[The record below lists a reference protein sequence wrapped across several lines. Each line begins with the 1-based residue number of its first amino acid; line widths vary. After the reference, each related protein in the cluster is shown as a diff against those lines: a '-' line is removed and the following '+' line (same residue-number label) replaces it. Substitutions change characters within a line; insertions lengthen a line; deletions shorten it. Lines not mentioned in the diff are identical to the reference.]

1 MTSPDIQLA
10 PHQRLTVVES
20 SPERLVVESAWDAD
34 ADEPLRHYHPTQRE
48 DFEVLE
54 GRLRVVRDGRT
65 EVVDAGGR
73 FSVAPGEIHGMTADG
88 VATRARWTIT
98 PALGTE
104 AMFRGLAAASSGGR
118 VAQLRVL
125 AGHRDEMRLASPP
138 DAVQRVLLAIVRLIP
153 GGPRNS

>member
-1 MTSPDIQLA
+1 MTSTDIQLG

-20 SPERLVVESAWDAD
+20 TPERLVVESAWHAD

-65 EVVDAGGR
+65 EVVDAGSG
-73 FSVAPGEIHGMTADG
+73 FSVAPGETHGMTADG

-98 PALGTE
+98 PGLGTE
-104 AMFRGLAAASSGGR
+104 AMFRGLAAASAGGR
-118 VAQLRVL
+118 LAQLRVL
-125 AGHRDEMRLASPP
+125 ARHRAEMRLASPP
-138 DAVQRVLLAIVRLIP
+138 DVVQRVLLGVVRLLP
-153 GGPRNS
+153 GG

>member
-1 MTSPDIQLA
+1 VTSTEIRLG

-65 EVVDAGGR
+65 EVVEAGGG
-73 FSVAPGEIHGMTADG
+73 FSVAPGETHGMTADG

-98 PALGTE
+98 PGLGTE

-118 VAQLRVL
+118 LAQLRVL
-125 AGHRDEMRLASPP
+125 ARHRAEMRFASPP
-138 DAVQRVLLAIVRLIP
+138 DAVQRVLLGVVRLLP
-153 GGPRNS
+153 GA

>member
-1 MTSPDIQLA
+1 M
-10 PHQRLTVVES
+10 VES

-73 FSVAPGEIHGMTADG
+73 FSVAPGRSTG
-88 VATRARWTIT
+88 
-98 PALGTE
+98 
-104 AMFRGLAAASSGGR
+104 
-118 VAQLRVL
+118 
-125 AGHRDEMRLASPP
+125 
-138 DAVQRVLLAIVRLIP
+138 
-153 GGPRNS
+153 

>member
-20 SPERLVVESAWDAD
+20 SPDRLVVESAWDAD

-88 VATRARWTIT
+88 VATRARWTIA

-104 AMFRGLAAASSGGR
+104 AMFRGLAAASAGGR
-118 VAQLRVL
+118 LAPLRVL
-125 AGHRDEMRLASPP
+125 ARHRDEMRLAAPP
-138 DAVQRVLLAIVRLIP
+138 DVVQRVLLAVVRLLP
-153 GGPRNS
+153 GA

>member
-1 MTSPDIQLA
+1 MTSTEIRLG

-34 ADEPLRHYHPTQRE
+34 ADEPLRHLHPAQRE

-65 EVVDAGGR
+65 EVVEAGGG
-73 FSVAPGEIHGMTADG
+73 FSVAPGETHGMTADG

-98 PALGTE
+98 PGLGTE

-118 VAQLRVL
+118 LAQLRVL
-125 AGHRDEMRLASPP
+125 ARHRAELRLASPP
-138 DAVQRVLLAIVRLIP
+138 DAVQRVLLGVVRLLP
-153 GGPRNS
+153 GG

>member
-1 MTSPDIQLA
+1 VTSTEIRLG

-34 ADEPLRHYHPTQRE
+34 ADEPLRHLHPAQRE

-65 EVVDAGGR
+65 EVVEAGGG
-73 FSVAPGEIHGMTADG
+73 FSVAPGETHGMTADG

-98 PALGTE
+98 PGLGTE

-118 VAQLRVL
+118 LAQLRVL
-125 AGHRDEMRLASPP
+125 ARHRAEMRLASPP
-138 DAVQRVLLAIVRLIP
+138 DAVQRVLLGVVRLLP
-153 GGPRNS
+153 GG

>member
-1 MTSPDIQLA
+1 VTSTEIRLG

-20 SPERLVVESAWDAD
+20 SPKRLVVESAWDAD
-34 ADEPLRHYHPTQRE
+34 ADEPLRHFHPAQRE

-65 EVVDAGGR
+65 EVVEAGGA
-73 FSVAPGEIHGMTADG
+73 FWVAPGETHGMTADG

-98 PALGTE
+98 PGLGTE

-118 VAQLRVL
+118 LAQLRVL
-125 AGHRDEMRLASPP
+125 ARHRAEMRLASPP
-138 DAVQRVLLAIVRLIP
+138 DAVQRVLLGVVRLLP
-153 GGPRNS
+153 GG

>member
-1 MTSPDIQLA
+1 MTSTDIQLG

-20 SPERLVVESAWDAD
+20 TPERLVVESAWHAD

-65 EVVDAGGR
+65 EVVEAGSR
-73 FSVAPGEIHGMTADG
+73 FSVAPGETHGMTADG

-98 PALGTE
+98 PGLGTE

-118 VAQLRVL
+118 LAQLRVL
-125 AGHRDEMRLASPP
+125 ARHRAEMRLASPP
-138 DAVQRVLLAIVRLIP
+138 DAVQRVLLGVVRLLP
-153 GGPRNS
+153 GA

>member
-1 MTSPDIQLA
+1 VTSTEIQLA

-20 SPERLVVESAWDAD
+20 TAERLVVESAWDAD

-65 EVVDAGGR
+65 EVFEAGHR
-73 FSVAPGEIHGMTADG
+73 FSVPPGETHGMTADG

-98 PALGTE
+98 PGLGTE
-104 AMFRGLAAASSGGR
+104 AMFRGLAAASTGGR
-118 VAQLRVL
+118 LAQLRVL
-125 AGHRDEMRLASPP
+125 ARHRDEMRLASPP
-138 DAVQRVLLAIVRLIP
+138 DVVQRLLLGVLRLLP
-153 GGPRNS
+153 G

>member
-1 MTSPDIQLA
+1 VTSPDIQLA

-65 EVVDAGGR
+65 DVVDAGGR

-88 VATRARWTIT
+88 VATRARWTIS

-104 AMFRGLAAASSGGR
+104 AMFRGLAAASAGGR
-118 VAQLRVL
+118 LAPLRVL
-125 AGHRDEMRLASPP
+125 ARHRDEMRLASPP
-138 DAVQRVLLAIVRLIP
+138 DVVQRVLLAVVRLLP
-153 GGPRNS
+153 GA

>member
-65 EVVDAGGR
+65 EVVDASGR
-73 FSVAPGEIHGMTADG
+73 FSMTSSEIHGMTADG
-88 VATRARWTIT
+88 VATRA
-98 PALGTE
+98 
-104 AMFRGLAAASSGGR
+104 
-118 VAQLRVL
+118 
-125 AGHRDEMRLASPP
+125 H
-138 DAVQRVLLAIVRLIP
+138 
-153 GGPRNS
+153 

>member
-1 MTSPDIQLA
+1 VTSSDIQLA

-34 ADEPLRHYHPTQRE
+34 ADEPLRHYHPTQ
-48 DFEVLE
+48 
-54 GRLRVVRDGRT
+54 
-65 EVVDAGGR
+65 
-73 FSVAPGEIHGMTADG
+73 

-104 AMFRGLAAASSGGR
+104 AMFRGLGAASSGGR